1 MPFQVCNDA
10 ITGKTV
16 CFLSEVTPE
25 ATPEVER
32 LIRVMDGEKGRLEL
46 QLLLALKDEKYFRN
60 NFMQKVLD
68 LGLIEMTIPGKPTSG
83 NQKYRLTALGKKLKE
98 KLEGQAF

>member
-1 MPFQVCNDA
+1 MDIVRIAKKAGLKEPEFEDDDEFKIVIYRKA
-10 ITGKTV
+10 Y
-16 CFLSEVTPE
+16 LSEATPE

-60 NFMQKVLD
+60 NFKQKALD
-68 LGLIEMTIPGKPTSG
+68 LGLIEMTIFHLHHCT
-83 NQKYRLTALGKKLKE
+83 NQ
-98 KLEGQAF
+98 